1 MEKEEF
7 NQKDYIKGYNKE
19 NYSQFKAY
27 LKKEEKK
34 EIDEYLNQNNLSKSE
49 FILHSYIKVMEENRM
64 KIQDLYKINILDRKA
79 ALLLNNN
86 IDNSFY
92 DNYMFKDLEWL
103 LENQNKIESDFNNNI
118 DKLKFDII
126 LNSNLDE
133 RINLIINLKNGT
145 IEEFSNYINYIPYQN
160 LDQKDKNDMMSLFY
174 EFRKINDTHELIE
187 FFEKFR
193 RR

>member
-7 NQKDYIKGYNKE
+7 NQKDYINGYNRE

-34 EIDEYLNQNNLSKSE
+34 EIDEYLNEKHLSKSE
-49 FILHSYIKVMEENRM
+49 FILHSYTRFKEENRM
-64 KIQDLYKINILDRKA
+64 KIQDLYKINTLDRKA

-86 IDNSFY
+86 IDNNFY

-133 RINLIINLKNGT
+133 RVDLIINLKKAP
-145 IEEFSNYINYIPYQN
+145 IEEFSNYINYVPYSVLEQSV
-160 LDQKDKNDMMSLFY
+160 KDDIRNIFY
-174 EFRKINDTHELIE
+174 AFRNINDNYELIE
-187 FFEKFR
+187 FFDRYR
-193 RR
+193 RK